1 MIITLQQL
9 QKIVA
14 AGGGLI
20 LDASSM
26 TFQQLRDVVAS
37 APGSKASITLRN
49 LEGLTAVQLQELAGL
64 APALVIFDL
73 TSG

>member
-14 AGGGLI
+14 AGGGVI

-37 APGSKASITLRN
+37 APGGKASITLKN
-49 LEGLTAVQLQELAGL
+49 LEGLTAAQLQELAGL